1 LRQVKQLFGL
11 DRGKVN
17 EREGKRVMNQRRARE
32 CAVRFAAFGGFAALL
47 ATLSVAGESP
57 DSSRNARLLDKLVA
71 SYPDFL
77 ASHDEN
83 TLIWKDGT
91 AMVFDDG
98 KGEKDFDTRLD
109 HPDIEDMF
117 YVPYPVGRTG
127 FPPGVDIDPGRV
139 RYEPFFDKMYGN
151 CTKGQ
156 VESKLVPVVWLP
168 KHGGKKIKITSVNG
182 VNEKLQAVSDEL
194 DKLPDSF
201 VKYLTPSG
209 GTYNCRVIAGTNRKS
224 AHGDGIAID
233 INVGWSDYW
242 RNAHPVDG
250 KYPYKNRIPWEIV
263 EIFEKHGFIW
273 GGKWYHYDT
282 MHFEY
287 RPELLP

>member
-1 LRQVKQLFGL
+1 MYQRH
-11 DRGKVN
+11 VN
-17 EREGKRVMNQRRARE
+17 PR
-32 CAVRFAAFGGFAALL
+32 AVRFAAFAGFVAAWLAPGAFAAE
-47 ATLSVAGESP
+47 APGAPG
-57 DSSRNARLLDKLVA
+57 RNAELLDKLVA

-83 TLIWKDGT
+83 TLVWKDGT
-91 AMVFDDG
+91 VMTFDDG
-98 KGEKDFDTRLD
+98 KGEKDVETRLNY
-109 HPDIEDMF
+109 PDLEDEF
-117 YVPYPVGRTG
+117 YAPYPVGRTG
-127 FPPGVDIDPGRV
+127 IPPGVDIDPGRV
-139 RYEPFFDKMYGN
+139 RYEPFFAKMYGD
-151 CTKGQ
+151 CKKGEVTKKM
-156 VESKLVPVVWLP
+156 VDVVWLP
-168 KHGGKKIKITSVNG
+168 KHGGKKLKITSVNG
-182 VNEKLQAVSDEL
+182 VDQKLKAVSDEL

-209 GTYNCRVIAGTNRKS
+209 GTYNCRVIAGTDRPS
-224 AHGDGIAID
+224 VHGNGIAID
-233 INVGWSDYW
+233 ISVAWSDYW
-242 RNAHPVDG
+242 RNARPVDG

>member
-1 LRQVKQLFGL
+1 MGNMYTHRTN
-11 DRGKVN
+11 RSA
-17 EREGKRVMNQRRARE
+17 M
-32 CAVRFAAFGGFAALL
+32 RFAAFAGLALVMARGALAAESGGDP
-47 ATLSVAGESP
+47 E
-57 DSSRNARLLDKLVA
+57 RNARLLDKLIA

-83 TLIWKDGT
+83 TLVWKDGT
-91 AMVFDDG
+91 TMVFDDG

-109 HPDIEDMF
+109 HPDIEDEF
-117 YVPYPVGRTG
+117 YTPYPVGRTG
-127 FPPGVDIDPGRV
+127 IPPGVDIDPGRV

-156 VESKLVPVVWLP
+156 VEGKLVPVVWLP

-182 VNEKLQAVSDEL
+182 VNEKLQAVSNEL

-209 GTYNCRVIAGTNRKS
+209 GTYNCRVIAGTTRKS

-250 KYPYKNRIPWEIV
+250 KYHYKNRMPWEIV

>member
-1 LRQVKQLFGL
+1 LRP
-11 DRGKVN
+11 KVPAIPGVT
-17 EREGKRVMNQRRARE
+17 RD
-32 CAVRFAAFGGFAALL
+32 CS
-47 ATLSVAGESP
+47 T
-57 DSSRNARLLDKLVA
+57 SSWL
-71 SYPDFL
+71 YPDFL

-91 AMVFDDG
+91 AMTFDDG
-98 KGEKDFDTRLD
+98 EGEKDFDTRLD

-117 YVPYPVGRTG
+117 YVAYPVGRTG
-127 FPPGVDIDPGRV
+127 IPPGVGIDPGRV

-156 VESKLVPVVWLP
+156 VKSKLVPIVCLP
-168 KHGGKKIKITSVNG
+168 KHGAKKIKITSVNG

-209 GTYNCRVIAGTNRKS
+209 GTYNCRVIAGTTRKGTASLSTSMS
-224 AHGDGIAID
+224 AGRTIGAITSRSTANILTRTASHGRSSKSSRSTASSGATTPCI
-233 INVGWSDYW
+233 S
-242 RNAHPVDG
+242 
-250 KYPYKNRIPWEIV
+250 
-263 EIFEKHGFIW
+263 
-273 GGKWYHYDT
+273 
-282 MHFEY
+282 

>member
-1 LRQVKQLFGL
+1 
-11 DRGKVN
+11 
-17 EREGKRVMNQRRARE
+17 MYQRHAHLS
-32 CAVRFAAFGGFAALL
+32 AVRFAAFAFCLAVCLGKAAL
-47 ATLSVAGESP
+47 AAESP
-57 DSSRNARLLDKLVA
+57 GDSARNAQFLDKLVS

-91 AMVFDDG
+91 AMIFDDG
-98 KGEKDFDTRLD
+98 KGEKDFETRLD
-109 HPDIEDMF
+109 HPDLEDEF
-117 YVPYPVGRTG
+117 YTPYPVGRTG
-127 FPPGVDIDPGRV
+127 IPPGIDIDPGRV
-139 RYEPFFDKMYGN
+139 RYEPFFAKMYGD
-151 CTKGQ
+151 CKKGEVTKKM
-156 VESKLVPVVWLP
+156 VDVVWLP
-168 KHGGKKIKITSVNG
+168 KHGGKKLKITSVNG
-182 VNEKLQAVSDEL
+182 VDQKLKAVSDEL

-209 GTYNCRVIAGTNRKS
+209 GTYNCRVIAGTDRPS
-224 AHGDGIAID
+224 VHGDGIAID
-233 INVGWSDYW
+233 INVAWSDYW
-242 RNAHPVDG
+242 RNHQPVGG